1 MFKRTKGYILLT
13 MLVLTGLAGRMHSNI
28 LTTKE
33 RHTLVTELKS
43 SRNDFLKNI
52 DGLSARQMRFKAR
65 KKELSIQDC
74 IFKLVETEHSL
85 WTTAQA
91 SLKQETPSG
100 NKTFTDE
107 VLPSVIQLQ
116 PIWSNGTK
124 FSSIKEALKFYKNE
138 KAEMLKYVHT
148 STDNV
153 RGHIARTNMGNF
165 DSYQLMLLSTI
176 YCKHYTQ
183 QIEQIK
189 AHPRFPK

>member
-1 MFKRTKGYILLT
+1 MFKRTRGYILLT

-33 RHTLVTELKS
+33 RHTLVAELKS
-43 SRNDFLKNI
+43 SKNDFLKNI

-65 KKELSIQDC
+65 KKDLSIQDC
-74 IFKLVETEHSL
+74 IYKLVETEHSL

-91 SLKQETPSG
+91 SLKQETFSIH
-100 NKTFTDE
+100 KTFADE
-107 VLPSVIQLQ
+107 ILPSVIQQ
-116 PIWSNGTK
+116 QSIGSNSTK

-138 KAEMLKYVHT
+138 KAEILKYVHT
-148 STDNV
+148 STQNV
-153 RGHIARTNMGNF
+153 RGHIARTTIGNF
-165 DSYQLMLLSTI
+165 DSYQLMLLTTI
-176 YCKHYTQ
+176 YCKYYTQ